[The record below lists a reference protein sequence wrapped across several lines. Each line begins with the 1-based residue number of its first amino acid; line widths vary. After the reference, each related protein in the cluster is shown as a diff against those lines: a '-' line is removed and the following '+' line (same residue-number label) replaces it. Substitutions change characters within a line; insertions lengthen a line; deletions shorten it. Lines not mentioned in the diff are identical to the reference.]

1 MQITDYWRAPGTAA
15 TAAAGLTL
23 RRAAPA
29 EDDGVT
35 LELSVSLRG
44 LAAEMAADREWRDR
58 LAQGIMPIEVPAI
71 GAFTAAQTPY
81 LQGTWGPNTGYAWA
95 VQRITVGPLGAL
107 TDAVTVYKGRSAAD
121 IQSQNAL
128 FTFTNQATGFGTW
141 HPGTAGLIL
150 MPDESIVVAG
160 TITGVNPMLNW
171 DAIQMESWF
180 LPHFLK

>member
-1 MQITDYWRAPGTAA
+1 MSA
-15 TAAAGLTL
+15 
-23 RRAAPA
+23 
-29 EDDGVT
+29 
-35 LELSVSLRG
+35 ELSVSLG
-44 LAAEMAADREWRDR
+44 SLAAAVREQNQMSRRAAGAIWWVE
-58 LAQGIMPIEVPAI
+58 APALSLSVLP
-71 GAFTAAQTPY
+71 AFNSTF
-81 LQGTWGPNTGYAWA
+81 GPNTGYAWA